1 MSRDTRGQCL
11 GTAQWCPR
19 GRNPARSRAA
29 DDSVTRHASFSMSA
43 TVRQAGVA
51 MGQGLNKDGLERFAG
66 VAASHVG
73 DDKVPGLVA
82 LVAHGD
88 EVHVDAI
95 GTLAVG
101 GRKVER
107 GSLFRI
113 ASTTKPITAVATL
126 ALVREGLLE
135 LDEPVDRLLPQL
147 ANSRVLRRM
156 DGPLDDTLPA
166 AGPVTVRGLL
176 TFALGWG
183 RAMERPTA
191 PEPWPVV
198 AAATEAGLATIGPPQ
213 PDDFVDPD
221 TWIAR
226 FGELPLLA
234 QPGERWLYN
243 TGAHVLS
250 VLCARAAGMPY
261 DRVLRTRILEPLAMR
276 DTGFHT
282 EDVERLATAYQP
294 TADGVVVW
302 DPPDGQWS
310 RPPAFYDG
318 AAGLVSTVDDLL
330 AFARMLL
337 LGGDPLL
344 TADQVREMSRD
355 HLTTEQRE
363 FGMAFLGGRGWGL
376 GTSVVLEGPWTGA
389 IGWDGGLGTSFLV
402 HPERD
407 LTVIVLT
414 QRLFE
419 SAQPPAVHT
428 DLQAAALAACR

>member
-43 TVRQAGVA
+43 TVRRAGGA
-51 MGQGLNKDGLERFAG
+51 MGQGLNNDGLDRFAA

-88 EVHVDAI
+88 QVHVEAI

-101 GRKVER
+101 GRRFER

-113 ASTTKPITAVATL
+113 ASTTKPITAAATL
-126 ALVREGLLE
+126 ALVREGLLQ

-147 ANSRVLRRM
+147 ANTRVVARM

-176 TFALGWG
+176 TFTFGFG
-183 RAMERPTA
+183 MAMEMFTA

-198 AAATEAGLATIGPPQ
+198 AAATGAGLATIGPPR

-221 TWIAR
+221 TWLAR

-250 VLCARAAGMPY
+250 VLCARAAGMSY
-261 DRVLRTRILEPLAMR
+261 DQVLRTRIFEPLAMR

-294 TADGVVVW
+294 TADGVGGFGDGIPPAGGGSRGRAPAGGTGEPQAGVPRRGRRAGV
-302 DPPDGQWS
+302 DGGRPAGVRADAAARRRSGAEGGPGARDEPRPPDH
-310 RPPAFYDG
+310 RAARVRDG
-318 AAGLVSTVDDLL
+318 IPRRTGMGPGYIGGAGGAMD
-330 AFARMLL
+330 RRYR
-337 LGGDPLL
+337 LGRWAG
-344 TADQVREMSRD
+344 
-355 HLTTEQRE
+355 H
-363 FGMAFLGGRGWGL
+363 
-376 GTSVVLEGPWTGA
+376 
-389 IGWDGGLGTSFLV
+389 I
-402 HPERD
+402 
-407 LTVIVLT
+407 
-414 QRLFE
+414 
-419 SAQPPAVHT
+419 
-428 DLQAAALAACR
+428 